1 MPLPRALS
9 KVPYMYL
16 LQETLFPP
24 SGFPSPLYL
33 GIRNP
38 KVPRQVLVSHDDPGG
53 REAVHLLEDDILTT
67 DTYFGSFYW
76 SYWKAYTGIT
86 GVSVTLQVKGAGEV
100 RVFEDG
106 ARGIVLLTRFE
117 LVSDGTTPYLIDFT
131 PGNLV
136 ESPFTNTSL
145 PSRIFIEFEAMRDST
160 VLAINFV
167 SPQAP
172 VREVTLSIG
181 LCTFNQEAYFTR
193 TANRIAA
200 LVATEPAV
208 TRVFVVNQGAPF
220 TSPEI
225 RALLAGPKITTIE
238 QRNLGGCGGF
248 TRSLREALA
257 VEPRASHHLMMDDD
271 IVLDERLITRAIQF
285 LRYTSRDIALGGS
298 MLESL
303 RPTMMYEAGAF
314 LRPNNTIEPYCHN
327 VDMADTGQLYRFN
340 APVETDYNAWWFC
353 VLPLEPASRA
363 GLPAPIFIR
372 GDDFEYGQR
381 LAALGV
387 PTVTLPGVAVWHEP
401 FYAKPPGWQDYYDLR
416 NRMIFAATYGNK
428 VSQLSLTH
436 LLGLLSGAVLTHQYQ
451 SAELRMRAVE
461 DFLRGPGAL
470 FAADAETTHQAVMAL
485 ARAHAPERLNNDA
498 WKSRPATKGKP
509 KPPGVKALAGSYLQ
523 AMLRTLLLPRS
534 GSIAVFADADAHP
547 VNVAGRSYVLTNG
560 LRTYHILFRPSRR
573 RTFAM
578 LVRAARLARRF
589 RREQSAVGQ
598 VWAENIGTY
607 RQDAYWGQVFGDPAA
622 PAAAQDAVA
631 PTKAATAEPALTQA

>member
-1 MPLPRALS
+1 MH
-9 KVPYMYL
+9 L

-24 SGFPSPLYL
+24 SGFPSSLYL

-38 KVPRQVLVSHDDPGG
+38 RVPRKVLVSRDGPGG
-53 REAVHLLEDDILTT
+53 SEAVHLLEDDILTT
-67 DTYFGSFYW
+67 DTYFGSFYC
-76 SYWKAYTGIT
+76 SYWNAYTGIT
-86 GVSVTLQVKGAGEV
+86 SVAATLQFKGAGEV

-106 ARGIVLLTRFE
+106 GQGIVLLTRFE
-117 LVSDGTTPYLIDFT
+117 VVSDGTSPYLIEFT
-131 PGNLV
+131 PGNLA
-136 ESPFTNTSL
+136 ESPFTNSSL
-145 PSRIFIEFEAMRDST
+145 PSRVFIEFEAMRDCT

-167 SPQAP
+167 SLQPPQ
-172 VREVTLSIG
+172 REVTLSIG
-181 LCTFNQEAYFTR
+181 LCTFNQEAYFAR
-193 TANRIAA
+193 TAEHIAA
-200 LVATEPAV
+200 LVTNEPAV
-208 TRVFVVNQGAPF
+208 TQVFVVNQGNPF
-220 TSPEI
+220 KSPQI
-225 RALLAGPKITTIE
+225 RDLLAGPKITTIE

-271 IVLDERLITRAIQF
+271 IVLDERLISRAIQF
-285 LRYTSRDIALGGS
+285 LRYATRDIALGGS

-303 RPTMMYEAGAF
+303 RPTIMYEAGAF

-327 VDMADTGQLYRFN
+327 VEMADTGQLYRFN
-340 APVETDYNAWWFC
+340 SPVDTDYNAWWFC

-401 FYAKPPGWQDYYDLR
+401 FYAKPPSWQDYYDLR

-461 DFLRGPGAL
+461 DFLRGPKAL
-470 FAADAETTHQAVMAL
+470 FAADAETTHKAVMVL
-485 ARAHAPERLNNDA
+485 AKAHAPERLNNDA
-498 WKSRPATKGKP
+498 WKQRPALAGKP
-509 KPPGVKALAGSYLQ
+509 KPPGLKALAGSYLQ
-523 AMLRTLLLPRS
+523 AMLQTLLLPRT
-534 GSIAVFADADAHP
+534 GGTPVYVDADAHP
-547 VNVAGRSYVLTNG
+547 LNVAGRSYVLTNG
-560 LRTYHILFRPSRR
+560 LRTFHILFRPSRR

-578 LVRAARLARRF
+578 LLRAARLARRF
-589 RREQSAVGQ
+589 RREQAAIGK
-598 VWAENIGTY
+598 VWAANIGTY
-607 RQDAYWGQVFGDPAA
+607 RADAYWGQVFGDPVNTVVATDPVSPAKTPA
-622 PAAAQDAVA
+622 PATVLAQS
-631 PTKAATAEPALTQA
+631 